1 MVNDER
7 EKEARK
13 YLSISEDV
21 PTSPP
26 PDGYAIRQILTAVT
40 HAILHVG
47 HCLEEIAAILERTA
61 DRPAKEGKS

>member
-26 PDGYAIRQILTAVT
+26 PDGYAIRQILTAIT
-40 HAILHVG
+40 HAILYVG
-47 HCLEEIAAILERTA
+47 HCLAKINDTLERIA
-61 DRPAKEGKS
+61 DKEEKS